1 MGNSRLWAFAIAT
14 FTSCGVVARS
24 IQLDLEPY
32 FNNQAFGTY
41 PGEAS
46 YNSLNQSYPASA
58 LYLRAGTT
66 YTSSSGITYHA
77 PGYRGLATPD
87 NVVCSGQTIALKKP
101 TSAFAL
107 SILHS
112 SDVRKKTVLGNITLT
127 YSDNTTYVDKQPQ
140 FSPMPPTTNTRQPDL
155 RQS

>member
-1 MGNSRLWAFAIAT
+1 MDIMGNIRLWACAIAT
-14 FTSCGVVARS
+14 LTSYGVVARS
-24 IQLDLEPY
+24 IQIELEPY

-46 YNSLNQSYPASA
+46 YDALNQSYPASA
-58 LYLRAGTT
+58 SDLPIGAT

-77 PGYRGLATPD
+77 PGYRGSEAPD
-87 NVVCSGQTIALKKP
+87 NVVCSGQTIALEKP

-127 YSDNTTYVDKQPQ
+127 YSDNTT
-140 FSPMPPTTNTRQPDL
+140 
-155 RQS
+155 